1 MLKIK
6 IKKKN
11 NTFQT
16 TSTMKT
22 TFVIVQLYSKGSIVR
37 KNATFVRKISVHV
50 KMELPA
56 YLTMPNL

>member
-1 MLKIK
+1 M
-6 IKKKN
+6 
-11 NTFQT
+11 